1 MQGRVKCSHGP
12 DTGSNPGGG
21 QIQKKTQVAVGLKG
35 IYFLFSFGKEEKGPE
50 EVEENLE
57 VVTVEPISS
66 SPVPPA
72 DPTASSPLPGTPGNC
87 GLLQSAPLGAV

>member
-1 MQGRVKCSHGP
+1 M
-12 DTGSNPGGG
+12 
-21 QIQKKTQVAVGLKG
+21 
-35 IYFLFSFGKEEKGPE
+35 LFSFGKEEKGPE
-50 EVEENLE
+50 EVEDNLE

-87 GLLQSAPLGAV
+87 GL